1 MLMKC
6 ISGVLKIFC
15 SILHLKCFKRKI
27 TKLSNLYYIVEEM
40 KMTRYIK
47 NTRLLVAI
55 MATFDFSVPAYFLIF
70 QTMNIYCL
78 TFFLFFQLC
87 YLVEM
92 LTKKE
97 GESKKNCDCFVM
109 NLPRKISFSSVFA
122 NVLTSYVFVIIFL
135 LDNI

>member
-1 MLMKC
+1 MKC
-6 ISGVLKIFC
+6 ISSVLKVFC
-15 SILHLKCFKRKI
+15 SILYLKCFKRKI
-27 TKLSNLYYIVEEM
+27 TKLSNFYYIVEEM

-55 MATFDFSVPAYFLIF
+55 MVTFDFSVPVYFLIF
-70 QTMNIYCL
+70 QIMNIYCL
-78 TFFLFFQLC
+78 AFFLLFQLC

-97 GESKKNCDCFVM
+97 RESKKNCDCFIM

-122 NVLTSYVFVIIFL
+122 NVLTSYVFVMIFL